1 MAIKRWLKN
10 FFGFSRSQVNAF
22 MILLPLMAVLIFS
35 EPAYRWY
42 ISHYGTYQPPE
53 ARSLDSLI
61 TQWEQAT
68 RDSVKKTSSLRKR
81 TSFFQ
86 FDPNHVSQ
94 QQFVALGF
102 TEKISKRII
111 NYRTKGGRFKV
122 KSDLLKMYGM
132 DTAFYQ
138 QLYPYIL
145 LPDKHVKKLEPEH
158 APATSFARARKEI
171 LKFDI
176 NMADTSQLKKIYG
189 IGEKRALRIIA
200 YRDKLGGFVTMDQL
214 AEVYTLDSVV
224 IEKLSQASFVD
235 DKFIPQKIHINTASD
250 RELAAHPYLVKSVAK
265 AIVAYRFQH
274 GKISSVEDL
283 RKIQAFD
290 AKTIQKITPYLDF
303 E

>member
-1 MAIKRWLKN
+1 MVIKRWLKN

-22 MILLPLMAVLIFS
+22 MILLPLMAALIFS

-42 ISHYGTYQPPE
+42 ISHYGTHHPPE
-53 ARSLDSLI
+53 TRSLDSLI

-68 RDSVKKTSSLRKR
+68 RDSVKILSSRKAL
-81 TSFFQ
+81 SFFQ
-86 FDPNHVSQ
+86 FDPNQITQ
-94 QQFVALGF
+94 QQFLALGF

-132 DTAFYQ
+132 DTAFYH
-138 QLYPYIL
+138 QLEPYIL
-145 LPDKHVKKLEPEH
+145 LPDKHVQKLLAESK
-158 APATSFARARKEI
+158 PAVPFARARKEF

-176 NMADTSQLKKIYG
+176 NMADTAQLKKIYG
-189 IGEKRALRIIA
+189 IGEKRALRIVA
-200 YRDKLGGFVTMDQL
+200 YRDKLGGFVSMEQL

-224 IEKLSQASFVD
+224 IEKLSQASFIV

-274 GKISSVEDL
+274 GKINSVEDL

>member
-1 MAIKRWLKN
+1 MVIKRWLKN

-22 MILLPLMAVLIFS
+22 MILLPLMAALIFS
-35 EPAYRWY
+35 QPAYRWY
-42 ISHYGTYQPPE
+42 ISHYGTHHPPE
-53 ARSLDSLI
+53 AHSLDSLI
-61 TQWEQAT
+61 AQWEQAT
-68 RDSVKKTSSLRKR
+68 RDSVKTSSSRK
-81 TSFFQ
+81 TQSFFQ
-86 FDPNHVSQ
+86 FDPNRISQ
-94 QQFVALGF
+94 QQFQALGF

-111 NYRTKGGRFKV
+111 NYRAKGGRFKV

-132 DTAFYQ
+132 DTTFYH

-145 LPDKHVKKLEPEH
+145 LPDKNVQKLLAENK
-158 APATSFARARKEI
+158 PAMPFARTRKEI

-176 NMADTSQLKKIYG
+176 NMADTAQLKKIYG
-189 IGEKRALRIIA
+189 IGEKRALRIVA
-200 YRDKLGGFVTMDQL
+200 YRDKLGGFVSMDQL

-224 IEKLSQASFVD
+224 IEKLSQATFVG

-274 GKISSVEDL
+274 GKINSVEDL

>member
-1 MAIKRWLKN
+1 MVIKRWLKN

-22 MILLPLMAVLIFS
+22 MILLPLMAALIFS

-42 ISHYGTYQPPE
+42 ISRYGTLHPPE
-53 ARSLDSLI
+53 VRSLDSLI

-68 RDSVKKTSSLRKR
+68 RDSAKTSSPGKIH
-81 TSFFQ
+81 SFFQ
-86 FDPNHVSQ
+86 FDPNRISEH
-94 QQFVALGF
+94 QFQALGF

-111 NYRTKGGRFKV
+111 NYRTKGGRFNV

-132 DTAFYQ
+132 DTTFYH

-145 LPDKHVKKLEPEH
+145 LPDKNVQKLLAESK
-158 APATSFARARKEI
+158 PAMPFAKARKEI
-171 LKFDI
+171 SKFDI
-176 NMADTSQLKKIYG
+176 NMADTAQLKKIYG
-189 IGEKRALRIIA
+189 IGEKRALRIVS
-200 YRDKLGGFVTMDQL
+200 YRDKLGGFVSMDQL

-224 IEKLSQASFVD
+224 IGKLSQAAFVG

-250 RELAAHPYLVKSVAK
+250 WELAAHPYLVKSVAK

-274 GKISSVEDL
+274 GKINSVEDL

>member
-1 MAIKRWLKN
+1 MVIRRWLKN

-22 MILLPLMAVLIFS
+22 MILLPLMAALIFS
-35 EPAYRWY
+35 QPAYRWY
-42 ISHYGTYQPPE
+42 ISHYGTHHPPE
-53 ARSLDSLI
+53 VHSLDSLI
-61 TQWEQAT
+61 AQWEQAT
-68 RDSVKKTSSLRKR
+68 CDSVKTLSSRKTQ
-81 TSFFQ
+81 SFFQ
-86 FDPNHVSQ
+86 FDPNRISQ
-94 QQFVALGF
+94 QQFQALGF

-111 NYRTKGGRFKV
+111 NYRAKGGRFKV

-132 DTAFYQ
+132 DTTFYHE
-138 QLYPYIL
+138 LYPYIL
-145 LPDKHVKKLEPEH
+145 LPDKNVQKLLAENK
-158 APATSFARARKEI
+158 PAMPFARARKET

-176 NMADTSQLKKIYG
+176 NMADTAQLKKIYG
-189 IGEKRALRIIA
+189 IGEKRALRIVA
-200 YRDKLGGFVTMDQL
+200 YRDKLGGFVSMDQL

-224 IEKLSQASFVD
+224 IDKLSQATFVG

-274 GKISSVEDL
+274 GKINSVEDL

>member
-1 MAIKRWLKN
+1 MVIKRWLKN
-10 FFGFSRSQVNAF
+10 FFGFSRSQVNAC
-22 MILLPLMAVLIFS
+22 MILLPLMAALIFS

-42 ISHYGTYQPPE
+42 ASRYGPHHPPE

-61 TQWEQAT
+61 TQWEKT
-68 RDSVKKTSSLRKR
+68 TLDSTKASSPRRSQSL
-81 TSFFQ
+81 FQ
-86 FDPNHVSQ
+86 FNPNQISQ
-94 QQFVALGF
+94 QQFLALGF
-102 TEKISKRII
+102 TDRISKRII

-132 DTAFYQ
+132 DTSFYH

-145 LPDKHVKKLEPEH
+145 LPDRTVQKLLAESKPAMPFVKV
-158 APATSFARARKEI
+158 RKEFS
-171 LKFDI
+171 KFDI
-176 NMADTSQLKKIYG
+176 NMADTAQLKKIYG

-200 YRDKLGGFVTMDQL
+200 YRDKLGGFVSMQQL
-214 AEVYTLDSVV
+214 SEVYTLDSAV
-224 IEKLSQASFVD
+224 IEKLSNASFIAD
-235 DKFIPQKIHINTASD
+235 QFIPQKIHINTVSD
-250 RELAAHPYLVKSVAK
+250 YELAAHPYLVKSVAK

-274 GKISSVEDL
+274 GKINSVEDL

>member
-1 MAIKRWLKN
+1 MVIKRWLKN

-22 MILLPLMAVLIFS
+22 MILVPLMAALIFS

-42 ISHYGTYQPPE
+42 ISHYGPRHPPE

-61 TQWEQAT
+61 TQWQQAT
-68 RDSVKKTSSLRKR
+68 RDSVKTASSQKTKSI
-81 TSFFQ
+81 FQ
-86 FDPNHVSQ
+86 FDPNEISQ
-94 QQFVALGF
+94 QQFLALGF
-102 TEKISKRII
+102 TEKISRRII
-111 NYRTKGGRFKV
+111 NYRAKGGRFKV

-132 DTAFYQ
+132 DTTFYH
-138 QLYPYIL
+138 QLEPYIL
-145 LPDKHVKKLEPEH
+145 LPDKNVQKQFAENN
-158 APATSFARARKEI
+158 PAMPLVRTRKEI
-171 LKFDI
+171 VRFDI
-176 NMADTSQLKKIYG
+176 NMADTAQLKKIYG

-200 YRDKLGGFVTMDQL
+200 YRDKLGGFVSMHQL

-224 IEKLSQASFVD
+224 IEKLSQASFVG

-250 RELAAHPYLVKSVAK
+250 SELEAHPYLVKSVAK

-274 GKISSVEDL
+274 GKINSVEDL
-283 RKIQAFD
+283 RKIQACD

>member
-1 MAIKRWLKN
+1 MVIKRWLKN

-22 MILLPLMAVLIFS
+22 MILLPLMAALIFS
-35 EPAYRWY
+35 EPSYRWY
-42 ISHYGTYQPPE
+42 ICHYGIHHPPE

-61 TQWEQAT
+61 TQWEHAA
-68 RDSVKKTSSLRKR
+68 RDSVKKTSSLRK
-81 TSFFQ
+81 TKSFFQ
-86 FDPNHVSQ
+86 FDPNQISQ
-94 QQFVALGF
+94 QQFLALGF
-102 TEKISKRII
+102 TERISKRII

-132 DTAFYQ
+132 DTAFYH

-145 LPDKHVKKLEPEH
+145 LPDKNVQKLLAENKTAMP
-158 APATSFARARKEI
+158 FIKARKEF

-176 NMADTSQLKKIYG
+176 NVADTAQLKKVYG

-200 YRDKLGGFVTMDQL
+200 YRDKLGGFVDMGQL

-224 IEKLSQASFVD
+224 IEKLSQRSFIG
-235 DKFIPQKIHINTASD
+235 DKFIPQKIHINTATD

-274 GKISSVEDL
+274 GKINSVEDL

>member
-1 MAIKRWLKN
+1 MVIKRWLKN
-10 FFGFSRSQVNAF
+10 FFGFSRSQVNAC
-22 MILLPLMAVLIFS
+22 MILLPLIAALIFS

-42 ISHYGTYQPPE
+42 TSRYGIHHPPE

-61 TQWEQAT
+61 AQWEKTT
-68 RDSVKKTSSLRKR
+68 RDSAKTLSSRK
-81 TSFFQ
+81 SQSLFQ
-86 FDPNHVSQ
+86 FDPNQISQ
-94 QQFVALGF
+94 QQFLALGF

-132 DTAFYQ
+132 DTSFYH
-138 QLYPYIL
+138 QLYPYIV
-145 LPDKHVKKLEPEH
+145 LPDKHVQKLLIENKAAVPFVKE
-158 APATSFARARKEI
+158 RKAF

-176 NMADTSQLKKIYG
+176 NTADTAQLKKIYG

-200 YRDKLGGFVTMDQL
+200 YRDKLGGFVNMQQL
-214 AEVYTLDSVV
+214 SEVYTLDSVV
-224 IEKLSQASFVD
+224 IEKLSKASFIAD
-235 DKFIPQKIHINTASD
+235 QFIPQKIHINTASD
-250 RELAAHPYLVKSVAK
+250 YQLAAHPYLVKSVAK

-274 GKISSVEDL
+274 GKINSVDDL
-283 RKIQAFD
+283 RKIQACD

>member
-1 MAIKRWLKN
+1 MVIKRWVKN

-22 MILLPLMAVLIFS
+22 MILLPLMAILIFS
-35 EPAYRWY
+35 APAYRWY
-42 ISHYGTYQPPE
+42 ISHYGTHYPPE

-68 RDSVKKTSSLRKR
+68 RDSVKKISSFRK
-81 TSFFQ
+81 TKSFFH
-86 FDPNHVSQ
+86 FDPNQISQ
-94 QQFVALGF
+94 QQFLALGF

-111 NYRTKGGRFKV
+111 NYRIKGGRFKV

-132 DTAFYQ
+132 DTTFYH

-145 LPDKHVKKLEPEH
+145 LPDKHVQKPLAENK
-158 APATSFARARKEI
+158 PAMPFVKAQKEI

-176 NMADTSQLKKIYG
+176 NMADTAQLKTIYG
-189 IGEKRALRIIA
+189 IGEKRALRIVS
-200 YRDKLGGFVTMDQL
+200 YRDKLGGFVNMNQL

-224 IEKLSQASFVD
+224 IEKLSQASFVG

-274 GKISSVEDL
+274 GKINSVEDL